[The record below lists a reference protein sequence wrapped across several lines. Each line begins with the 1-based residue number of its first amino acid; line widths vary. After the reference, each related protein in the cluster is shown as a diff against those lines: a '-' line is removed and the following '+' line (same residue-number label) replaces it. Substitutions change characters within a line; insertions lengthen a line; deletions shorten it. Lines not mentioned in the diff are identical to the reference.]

1 MKVVRLAQAAGATI
15 DISFQNLANARFTPV
30 PDMKK
35 FADVL
40 EDLVRNHGLTNVR
53 WAEVGNEPNSGA
65 VTLQEYDKLVR
76 TLHAELV
83 ARGLRE
89 QIRLMGPGLVENAL
103 NPARTHYVWMQW
115 IGANMSDVFDAW
127 SQHVYW
133 FYNDAGR
140 LEYRLRDAWHLH
152 YEVLP
157 PEQRKPTYMM
167 EYGIRGIAACAGKP
181 SIANTYYAAD
191 PACPEIWRTNIGGFH
206 QLWFAIG
213 SAQLGFTGA
222 AKWDA
227 YWGVYD
233 RTLLPP
239 QVYWTVG
246 PASEGSPLT
255 PSYHA
260 LALLFH
266 TTVPGW
272 QIVRVAPWDE
282 SDWGVPSYGIE
293 GHSSTDTPEKEL
305 AAYAG
310 QSGELTILGL
320 DTKGRALNAASADPP
335 SVYSIGGLPAS
346 TPFTLAVWNA
356 TGNGENSV
364 AGTVT
369 TDAAGVARFEVP
381 LHAAFSLTTVPVS

>member
-1 MKVVRLAQAAGATI
+1 M
-15 DISFQNLANARFTPV
+15 
-30 PDMKK
+30 
-35 FADVL
+35 
-40 EDLVRNHGLTNVR
+40 
-53 WAEVGNEPNSGA
+53 
-65 VTLQEYDKLVR
+65 
-76 TLHAELV
+76 
-83 ARGLRE
+83 ARGLRDH
-89 QIRLMGPGLVENAL
+89 IRLMGPGLVENAGV
-103 NPARTHYVWMQW
+103 PSRTHYVWMQW
-115 IGANMSDVFDAW
+115 IAANMGDVFDAW
-127 SQHVYW
+127 AQHVYW

-152 YEVLP
+152 NEVLP

-167 EYGIRGIAACAGKP
+167 EYGIRGIATCGTKP

-191 PACPEIWRTNIGGFH
+191 PACPEIWRTNIGGFQ

-213 SAQLGFTGA
+213 SAQLGYTGA

-233 RTLLPP
+233 RTLIPP

-272 QIVRVAPWDE
+272 QVVRVAPWDE
-282 SDWGVPSYGIE
+282 SDWGVPTYGIE
-293 GHSSTDTPEKEL
+293 GHSSNDTPEKEL

-310 QSGELTILGL
+310 PSGELTILGL
-320 DTKGRALNAASADPP
+320 DTNGRALNAALRRAAVGVQHRRPAREHDLQPRALERDRQRRELARRHGHDRRGRRRPLRGAAARGVLADD
-335 SVYSIGGLPAS
+335 G
-346 TPFTLAVWNA
+346 
-356 TGNGENSV
+356 
-364 AGTVT
+364 
-369 TDAAGVARFEVP
+369 ARFLSHDPGARVRAP
-381 LHAAFSLTTVPVS
+381 PGISSCGRRRSPNRARARCFRM